1 MELKEHLK
9 EHRQR
14 LGLSQEELA
23 ERIFVTRQT
32 ISNWETDKTYPDVQS
47 LLLLSDLF
55 GVSIDELV
63 KGDVA
68 TMESKIKKEWKKMS
82 RLIAVAWG
90 LIGLGTLC
98 AVVGFVV
105 PTGPSSLISGWS
117 EGEILGCVAFFFLW
131 LIGLGLTGQVERMK
145 KANDLV
151 TYNDILAFSMGEQPV
166 RDTNALGRRQPLTF
180 NALKFIAATFVGLL
194 VGLAIASFVTR
205 FL

>member
-14 LGLSQEELA
+14 LGLSQEDLA

-68 TMESKIKKEWKKMS
+68 AMESEIKREWRRMS
-82 RLIAVAWG
+82 RLIAAAWG
-90 LIGLGTLC
+90 LIALGVLC
-98 AVVGFVV
+98 AVAGFVAH
-105 PTGPSSLISGWS
+105 TGPSSVLPGWS
-117 EGEILGCVAFFFLW
+117 EGEVLGCVALLFLW
-131 LIGLGLTGQVERMK
+131 LIGLGLAGQVERMK
-145 KANDLV
+145 KASDLV
-151 TYNDILAFSMGEQPV
+151 TYKDILAFSKGEEPI
-166 RDTNALGRRQPLTF
+166 RDDDALGRRQPLAS
-180 NALKFIAATFVGLL
+180 NALKFIAAAL
-194 VGLAIASFVTR
+194 VGLAVAFVVTR